1 MNLGT
6 WGKRVIAS
14 VVGLG
19 LSSAA
24 GAATIQV
31 IPSIA
36 PNGFGS
42 PSWTQYQ
49 QNAVDAIAAGS
60 TSFGSGAAQYVA
72 LANGTTVN
80 LKDVTVTGFESWM
93 GVAAPNTPQY
103 SGEYGN
109 RMHFGVKIDGQGSQ
123 VSISQL
129 AFSGNSSDPNNTL
142 AFSYGVGQYDY
153 GAGWV
158 GHLKGADN
166 TLWTNDDV
174 LITSGANTQLVD
186 GIAGRGSGNSLDIYS
201 TDPGAT
207 NQDKIDN
214 VFNVW
219 DIQPD
224 TEFSFTGTYTLG
236 ADVGS
241 ASFDLVPEP
250 ASLGVLSLIGGLLLR
265 RQRRGA

>member
-1 MNLGT
+1 MNLGM

-14 VVGLG
+14 VMGLG
-19 LSSAA
+19 LSSVA

-36 PNGFGS
+36 PNAFGS
-42 PSWTQYQ
+42 PSWNQYQ
-49 QNAVDAIAAGS
+49 QNAADAIGAGS
-60 TSFGSGAAQYVA
+60 VVFGSGAAQYVA
-72 LANGTTVN
+72 LPNGTQLNV
-80 LKDVTVTGFESWM
+80 KDVVVTGFESWR

-129 AFSGNSSDPNNTL
+129 SFTGSSTDPNNSLGFT
-142 AFSYGVGQYDY
+142 FNQGDYNYGI
-153 GAGWV
+153 GWV

-166 TLWTNDDV
+166 TLWTSDDV
-174 LITSGANTQLVD
+174 LINSGANTQLVD
-186 GIAGRGSGNSLDIYS
+186 GIAGRGSGNSLDIYA

-207 NQDKIDN
+207 NQAKIDN

-219 DIQPD
+219 GIQPNS
-224 TEFSFTGTYTLG
+224 EFAFTGTYTLG
-236 ADVGS
+236 ADTGS

-250 ASLGVLSLIGGLLLR
+250 ASLGLISLVGAVLLR
-265 RQRRGA
+265 RQRRSA